1 MVPTVLDPRIMYEG
15 LKSDYTSDPSLL
27 HDLDEAKSKLKTFY
41 QQNYARFSQRL
52 SQTRSL
58 STVSSRNSSIVGSPE
73 KVNFTSRYQ
82 LKDRIAVDE
91 LEEYFKQPREDFDS
105 CKPLKWWLGRRSQFP
120 NMYRLVCD
128 VFSIPGMS
136 FCCWP
141 GGLCILAATDICAI
155 LRLCCSR
162 RTHFLWWP
170 RYNLFTS
177 SQSKTRYH
185 PSPHVGQAA
194 PPTRTYYVAEG

>member
-1 MVPTVLDPRIMYEG
+1 MYEG

-27 HDLDEAKSKLKTFY
+27 HDLDEAKMKLKMFY
-41 QQNYARFSQRL
+41 QQNYARYSQRR
-52 SQTRSL
+52 SQSL
-58 STVSSRNSSIVGSPE
+58 SAVSSRNSSSVVGSPE

-82 LKDRIAVDE
+82 LKDRVTVDE

-136 FCCWP
+136 F
-141 GGLCILAATDICAI
+141 LL
-155 LRLCCSR
+155 LRPLHC
-162 RTHFLWWP
+162 
-170 RYNLFTS
+170 N
-177 SQSKTRYH
+177 
-185 PSPHVGQAA
+185 
-194 PPTRTYYVAEG
+194 